1 MEVDPVSIFYWKSPH
16 QISTIV
22 RFLLVNRIQSTN
34 QISLEGLL
42 LTVSVIP
49 NDLLQCTTIKHG
61 SRSRII
67 QLQILIEIKKKS
79 KTVWYITIYFIWRG
93 MAWFHRNFNFF
104 CFINKLQNSKHHKL
118 SCKCN
123 RHFKLFFILYL
134 DLLYFKSKCSKN
146 IKERLLEKELLN
158 AKRLLI

>member
-49 NDLLQCTTIKHG
+49 NDLLQCTTVKHG

-67 QLQILIEIKKKS
+67 QLQILIEIKKKVK
-79 KTVWYITIYFIWRG
+79 KTPSISNIISVKIWLNIVIKYKETCNLFVIRGDNSRLYTIL
-93 MAWFHRNFNFF
+93 FHR
-104 CFINKLQNSKHHKL
+104 
-118 SCKCN
+118 
-123 RHFKLFFILYL
+123 
-134 DLLYFKSKCSKN
+134 
-146 IKERLLEKELLN
+146 
-158 AKRLLI
+158 

>member
-49 NDLLQCTTIKHG
+49 NDLWQSTTIKHG

-79 KTVWYITIYFIWRG
+79 KTVWYITIYLYDVEWRD
-93 MAWFHRNFNFF
+93 FTETLIFF
-104 CFINKLQNSKHHKL
+104 VLSISYRTANIIRYPVNVTGISNSSL
-118 SCKCN
+118 S
-123 RHFKLFFILYL
+123 FILISYSL
-134 DLLYFKSKCSKN
+134 NQNVLKISRSACWKN
-146 IKERLLEKELLN
+146 N
-158 AKRLLI
+158 S

>member
-16 QISTIV
+16 QISRIV

-49 NDLLQCTTIKHG
+49 NDLLQCTTVKHG

-67 QLQILIEIKKKS
+67 QLQILIEIKKKV
-79 KTVWYITIYFIWRG
+79 KQYDI
-93 MAWFHRNFNFF
+93 
-104 CFINKLQNSKHHKL
+104 
-118 SCKCN
+118 
-123 RHFKLFFILYL
+123 
-134 DLLYFKSKCSKN
+134 
-146 IKERLLEKELLN
+146 
-158 AKRLLI
+158 

>member
-49 NDLLQCTTIKHG
+49 NDLLQSTTIKHG
-61 SRSRII
+61 SCSRII
-67 QLQILIEIKKKS
+67 QLQILIEIKKKV
-79 KTVWYITIYFIWRG
+79 KQYYI
-93 MAWFHRNFNFF
+93 
-104 CFINKLQNSKHHKL
+104 
-118 SCKCN
+118 
-123 RHFKLFFILYL
+123 
-134 DLLYFKSKCSKN
+134 
-146 IKERLLEKELLN
+146 
-158 AKRLLI
+158 

>member
-79 KTVWYITIYFIWRG
+79 KTVWYITIYLYDVEWRD
-93 MAWFHRNFNFF
+93 FTETLIFF
-104 CFINKLQNSKHHKL
+104 VLSISYRTANIISYPVNVTGISNSSL
-118 SCKCN
+118 S
-123 RHFKLFFILYL
+123 FILISYSL
-134 DLLYFKSKCSKN
+134 NQNVLKISGSACWKKN
-146 IKERLLEKELLN
+146 S
-158 AKRLLI
+158 

>member
-49 NDLLQCTTIKHG
+49 NDLLQCTTVKHG

-67 QLQILIEIKKKS
+67 QLQILIEIKKS
-79 KTVWYITIYFIWRG
+79 MIYNYLLIWRG
-93 MAWFHRNFNFF
+93 MAWFHRNFKFFF
-104 CFINKLQNSKHHKL
+104 CLINKLQNSKHHQI

-123 RHFKLFFILYL
+123 RHFKLFFILYP
-134 DLLYFKSKCSKN
+134 DLLFFKSKCSKN
-146 IKERLLEKELLN
+146 IKERLLEK
-158 AKRLLI
+158 

>member
-42 LTVSVIP
+42 LTVWVIP
-49 NDLLQCTTIKHG
+49 NDLLQSTTIKHG

-67 QLQILIEIKKKS
+67 QLQILIEIKKKV
-79 KTVWYITIYFIWRG
+79 KQYDI
-93 MAWFHRNFNFF
+93 
-104 CFINKLQNSKHHKL
+104 
-118 SCKCN
+118 
-123 RHFKLFFILYL
+123 
-134 DLLYFKSKCSKN
+134 
-146 IKERLLEKELLN
+146 
-158 AKRLLI
+158 

>member
-1 MEVDPVSIFYWKSPH
+1 MEVDPVSIFYWKSPY

-49 NDLLQCTTIKHG
+49 NDLLQSTTVKHG

-67 QLQILIEIKKKS
+67 QLQILIEIKKKV
-79 KTVWYITIYFIWRG
+79 KQYDI
-93 MAWFHRNFNFF
+93 
-104 CFINKLQNSKHHKL
+104 
-118 SCKCN
+118 
-123 RHFKLFFILYL
+123 
-134 DLLYFKSKCSKN
+134 
-146 IKERLLEKELLN
+146 
-158 AKRLLI
+158 

>member
-1 MEVDPVSIFYWKSPH
+1 MELLRRRRINCVYIGGRMFLTARWKSTQCQSYWKSPH

-49 NDLLQCTTIKHG
+49 NDLLQCTTVKHG

-79 KTVWYITIYFIWRG
+79 KTV
-93 MAWFHRNFNFF
+93 
-104 CFINKLQNSKHHKL
+104 
-118 SCKCN
+118 
-123 RHFKLFFILYL
+123 
-134 DLLYFKSKCSKN
+134 
-146 IKERLLEKELLN
+146 
-158 AKRLLI
+158 

>member
-49 NDLLQCTTIKHG
+49 NDLWQSTTIKHG
-61 SRSRII
+61 GCSRII

-79 KTVWYITIYFIWRG
+79 KTVLYITIYLYDVEWRDFTET
-93 MAWFHRNFNFF
+93 WIFCF
-104 CFINKLQNSKHHKL
+104 CFINKLQNSKHHQI

-134 DLLYFKSKCSKN
+134 DLLFFKSKCSKN
-146 IKERLLEKELLN
+146 IKERLLEK
-158 AKRLLI
+158 

>member
-1 MEVDPVSIFYWKSPH
+1 MSIFYWKSPY

-49 NDLLQCTTIKHG
+49 NDLLQSTTIKHG

-67 QLQILIEIKKKS
+67 QLQILIEIEKKVKQ
-79 KTVWYITIYFIWRG
+79 YDI
-93 MAWFHRNFNFF
+93 
-104 CFINKLQNSKHHKL
+104 
-118 SCKCN
+118 
-123 RHFKLFFILYL
+123 
-134 DLLYFKSKCSKN
+134 
-146 IKERLLEKELLN
+146 
-158 AKRLLI
+158 

>member
-1 MEVDPVSIFYWKSPH
+1 MEVDPVSIFYWKSPY

-49 NDLLQCTTIKHG
+49 NDLLQCTTVKHG

-67 QLQILIEIKKKS
+67 QLQILIEIKKKV
-79 KTVWYITIYFIWRG
+79 KQYDI
-93 MAWFHRNFNFF
+93 
-104 CFINKLQNSKHHKL
+104 
-118 SCKCN
+118 
-123 RHFKLFFILYL
+123 
-134 DLLYFKSKCSKN
+134 
-146 IKERLLEKELLN
+146 
-158 AKRLLI
+158 

>member
-42 LTVSVIP
+42 LAVSVIP

-61 SRSRII
+61 GCSRII
-67 QLQILIEIKKKS
+67 QLQILIEIKKK
-79 KTVWYITIYFIWRG
+79 R
-93 MAWFHRNFNFF
+93 
-104 CFINKLQNSKHHKL
+104 
-118 SCKCN
+118 
-123 RHFKLFFILYL
+123 
-134 DLLYFKSKCSKN
+134 
-146 IKERLLEKELLN
+146 
-158 AKRLLI
+158 

>member
-49 NDLLQCTTIKHG
+49 NDLLQ
-61 SRSRII
+61 II

-79 KTVWYITIYFIWRG
+79 KTV
-93 MAWFHRNFNFF
+93 
-104 CFINKLQNSKHHKL
+104 
-118 SCKCN
+118 
-123 RHFKLFFILYL
+123 
-134 DLLYFKSKCSKN
+134 
-146 IKERLLEKELLN
+146 
-158 AKRLLI
+158 

>member
-79 KTVWYITIYFIWRG
+79 KTVWYITIYLYDVEWRD
-93 MAWFHRNFNFF
+93 FTETLIFF
-104 CFINKLQNSKHHKL
+104 VLSISYRTANIISYPVNVTGISNSSL
-118 SCKCN
+118 S
-123 RHFKLFFILYL
+123 FILISYTL
-134 DLLYFKSKCSKN
+134 NQNALKISRSACWKKN
-146 IKERLLEKELLN
+146 S
-158 AKRLLI
+158 

>member
-49 NDLLQCTTIKHG
+49 NDLLQSTTVKHG

-79 KTVWYITIYFIWRG
+79 KTVWYITIYLYDVEWRD
-93 MAWFHRNFNFF
+93 FTETLIFF
-104 CFINKLQNSKHHKL
+104 CFINKLQNSKHHQI

-134 DLLYFKSKCSKN
+134 DLLFFKSKCPKN
-146 IKERLLEKELLN
+146 IKERLLEKEFLN

>member
-79 KTVWYITIYFIWRG
+79 KTVWYITIFLYDVEWRD
-93 MAWFHRNFNFF
+93 FTETLIFF
-104 CFINKLQNSKHHKL
+104 FINKLQNSKHHKI
-118 SCKCN
+118 SSKCN
-123 RHFKLFFILYL
+123 RHFKPFFILYL
-134 DLLYFKSKCSKN
+134 DLLFFKSKCSKS

>member
-79 KTVWYITIYFIWRG
+79 KTVWYITIYLYDVEWRD
-93 MAWFHRNFNFF
+93 FTETLNFF
-104 CFINKLQNSKHHKL
+104 CLINKLQNSKHHQI

-123 RHFKLFFILYL
+123 RHFKLFFILYP
-134 DLLYFKSKCSKN
+134 DLLFFKSKCSKN
-146 IKERLLEKELLN
+146 IKERLLEK
-158 AKRLLI
+158 

>member
-16 QISTIV
+16 QVSTIV

-49 NDLLQCTTIKHG
+49 SDLLQSTTVKHG

-79 KTVWYITIYFIWRG
+79 KTVWYITIYLYDVEWRD
-93 MAWFHRNFNFF
+93 FTETLNFF
-104 CFINKLQNSKHHKL
+104 VL
-118 SCKCN
+118 SISYRAAN
-123 RHFKLFFILYL
+123 IIRYPVNVTGISNPSLSFILISYSL
-134 DLLYFKSKCSKN
+134 NQNVLKVSRSACWKKN
-146 IKERLLEKELLN
+146 S
-158 AKRLLI
+158 

>member
-49 NDLLQCTTIKHG
+49 NDLLQSTTVKHG

-67 QLQILIEIKKKS
+67 QSEIKKKV
-79 KTVWYITIYFIWRG
+79 KQYDI
-93 MAWFHRNFNFF
+93 
-104 CFINKLQNSKHHKL
+104 
-118 SCKCN
+118 
-123 RHFKLFFILYL
+123 
-134 DLLYFKSKCSKN
+134 
-146 IKERLLEKELLN
+146 
-158 AKRLLI
+158 

>member
-49 NDLLQCTTIKHG
+49 NDLLQCTTVKHG

-67 QLQILIEIKKKS
+67 QLQILIEIKKKVKQYNIQLS
-79 KTVWYITIYFIWRG
+79 TYMTWNGVISQ
-93 MAWFHRNFNFF
+93 
-104 CFINKLQNSKHHKL
+104 KL
-118 SCKCN
+118 
-123 RHFKLFFILYL
+123 
-134 DLLYFKSKCSKN
+134 
-146 IKERLLEKELLN
+146 
-158 AKRLLI
+158 